1 MWRSASLG
9 PSAYPVRN
17 GKAGQAVWFDFA
29 SSYEVAK
36 GVRPGINGYWQQE
49 FTDDRTNG
57 VSVPNTLVE
66 QFYLGPGLSW
76 EVNQK
81 TV

>member
-1 MWRSASLG
+1 M
-9 PSAYPVRN
+9 
-17 GKAGQAVWFDFA
+17 WFDFA
-29 SSYEVAK
+29 SSYEIAK